1 MENSDAT
8 IPIQKSI
15 YLFSIFA
22 DRMSSL
28 EQFLS
33 SGVITEQKTCL
44 LESLIKMYFLGIMF
58 REQMSLCRLL
68 GTYQLGGA
76 YLLVPD
82 SRERGGGQERKW
94 GGGLGG
100 REGKGSC
107 RNLSGVGFSGCG

>member
-8 IPIQKSI
+8 RPIQKSI
-15 YLFSIFA
+15 YLFPVFV
-22 DRMSSL
+22 DRMASS

-44 LESLIKMYFLGIMF
+44 LGSLIKTYFLGIMF

-76 YLLVPD
+76 DLLVPD
-82 SRERGGGQERKW
+82 SRERGGGAGEEVRW
-94 GGGLGG
+94 GAW
-100 REGKGSC
+100 EAGKGKVPARTC
-107 RNLSGVGFSGCG
+107 LV

>member
-76 YLLVPD
+76 YLFVPD
-82 SRERGGGQERKW
+82 SREGRGAGEEVGW
-94 GGGLGG
+94 GIG
-100 REGKGSC
+100 R
-107 RNLSGVGFSGCG
+107 